1 MDEKK
6 KFRETKVGQWLKKA
20 GQKLPEIASVA
31 LEVATGD
38 IAGAADKISDI
49 LNEKANA
56 DKEAAKLKVEW
67 EKYLLEFQKELT
79 QMELADRQDARA
91 REVAFVNATGGRD
104 WFQFIVGALGI
115 ILLANVIGVG
125 LYGSIDNREV
135 FFHVLG
141 VTEGLGLTIF
151 YYYFGG
157 RGTPPAERTTKVLKK

>member
-1 MDEKK
+1 
-6 KFRETKVGQWLKKA
+6 
-20 GQKLPEIASVA
+20 
-31 LEVATGD
+31 
-38 IAGAADKISDI
+38 
-49 LNEKANA
+49 
-56 DKEAAKLKVEW
+56 
-67 EKYLLEFQKELT
+67 
-79 QMELADRQDARA
+79 MELADRQDARA

-125 LYGSIDNREV
+125 LYGTIENREV

-157 RGTPPAERTTKVLKK
+157 RGTPPAEPTTTVIKK

>member
-115 ILLANVIGVG
+115 ILLANVIGVR
-125 LYGSIDNREV
+125 LYGRIENREV

-157 RGTPPAERTTKVLKK
+157 RGTPPAEPTTKVLKK

>member
-1 MDEKK
+1 MRSNSSPSPFLNLKRKQQDTTMDEKK

-38 IAGAADKISDI
+38 IAGAADKITDI

-91 REVAFVNATGGRD
+91 REVAFVNATGAGEIGSNSLWGR
-104 WFQFIVGALGI
+104 WV
-115 ILLANVIGVG
+115 
-125 LYGSIDNREV
+125 SSCS
-135 FFHVLG
+135 
-141 VTEGLGLTIF
+141 
-151 YYYFGG
+151 
-157 RGTPPAERTTKVLKK
+157 RT